1 MLREDRYELLPEHLL
16 LLAFA
21 IFAFFFVL
29 EVRPLALLLAL
40 SLQHLL
46 GDEFFLLVKEPL
58 KSHRD
63 KVRVQINAVRVLLL
77 LIVSL
82 CAPVR
87 TGVISVLFCIIRLN
101 MQASSVVW
109 IFLAGGVLRFLLG
122 NFPGNFSLMFLLVT
136 VKDFDKQVDI
146 LELVNAQ
153 TLAN

>member
-1 MLREDRYELLPEHLL
+1 M
-16 LLAFA
+16 
-21 IFAFFFVL
+21 
-29 EVRPLALLLAL
+29 
-40 SLQHLL
+40 
-46 GDEFFLLVKEPL
+46 
-58 KSHRD
+58 
-63 KVRVQINAVRVLLL
+63 
-77 LIVSL
+77 IVSL

-136 VKDFDKQVDI
+136 VEDFDKQVDI

-153 TLAN
+153 TLAD